1 MNERSENLPA
11 TSVPQDTEG
20 KVATQ
25 RPFSRMTAR
34 RWLALA
40 LLLVCVTLGMLT
52 SLSFLASRRDP
63 TKMMGMLHSV
73 SSQGLMI
80 GESIITALLIA
91 IAVAVM
97 RRALSR
103 PKRNDHFVSQ
113 RVESD
118 TRAEDVSLAQL
129 TVVEQILIQIVAE
142 ALGVSP
148 EQIHRT
154 GDFFEY
160 GADSHSLN
168 KVLSLVEQQLQ
179 VQIKADDVFD
189 HPMLSQ
195 LAALITQRQ

>member
-11 TSVPQDTEG
+11 ISVPHDIEG
-20 KVATQ
+20 KVAMQ

-52 SLSFLASRRDP
+52 SLLFLASRRDP

-73 SSQGLMI
+73 SSQSLMI
-80 GESIITALLIA
+80 GESVITALLIA
-91 IAVAVM
+91 IAVTVM
-97 RRALSR
+97 GRALSR